1 MSSAITLTTW
11 VLENYPYRDGITH
24 LKLQKLLFYCYGI
37 ALAHD
42 ETDSLGELILFQ
54 PWEHGPV
61 NREIWQQ
68 YRTFQASAIPVREG
82 RSVAYSP
89 EAESLLRDTLIIY
102 GLLDAWSLRQQS
114 HLERPWAEAY
124 QQRSALIPTE
134 SIREH
139 FQKKFR
145 RGPVQAPEYLLDTGT
160 LRLDNIPVQGYSSFA
175 ALAQV
180 LKNAF
185 QNKARLLQSG

>member
-1 MSSAITLTTW
+1 M
-11 VLENYPYRDGITH
+11 
-24 LKLQKLLFYCYGI
+24 
-37 ALAHD
+37 
-42 ETDSLGELILFQ
+42 
-54 PWEHGPV
+54 

-68 YRTFQASAIPVREG
+68 YRTFQASAIPVHEA

-89 EAESLLRDTLIIY
+89 ETEKLLRDTLTIY

-160 LRLDNIPVQGYSSFA
+160 LRLDNIPVQGYPSFA
-175 ALAQV
+175 VLAQV

-185 QNKARLLQSG
+185 QNKARLLQS